1 VNTSK
6 RRHDSQQN
14 VTQDNDTTE
23 QKSDVLLRVD
33 IEPIMLSVIVMS
45 VVLRSIEATTF
56 FIWGRGQRPTSR
68 LHHSLDYNIV
78 P

>member
-23 QKSDVLLRVD
+23 QKSDVLLRVA

-56 FIWGRGQRPTSR
+56 F
-68 LHHSLDYNIV
+68 SLGEGAASTQA
-78 P
+78 PSFTGL